1 MRIENIYIRI
11 THYPIRITP
20 LSLCYNLK
28 TMGFSLGIVGLPNV
42 GKSTLFN
49 VLSKAKAEVSN
60 YPFCTINPNVGVVEV
75 PDERLSQVQKIMG
88 SPKAIPTVIE
98 FYDIAGLAKGAH
110 KGEGLGNQFLSNIRE
125 VDAIAHVVRCFS
137 SQEIAH
143 VAGEVNP
150 KRDIETI
157 NIELNLADLVLVDKR
172 LEGVKA
178 KAKAGE
184 KKFIKEAEVLQRL
197 RDALDAGKPARSVKI
212 ADNERDYVKDL
223 PLLTFKPVLYVANVD
238 ESGNPDQIKKLP
250 DKAVS
255 ICAKL
260 EAEIVELSPTDK
272 KELGLESSGL
282 QRLIHSGYELLD
294 LITFFTANQKEC
306 RAWTVKQGTKV
317 PQAAGKVHS
326 DMERGFIAAD
336 VVHYNDLV
344 KAGAYSKAREKGIL
358 HTEGK
363 NYVVQDGDLV
373 LVRFKV

>member
-1 MRIENIYIRI
+1 
-11 THYPIRITP
+11 
-20 LSLCYNLK
+20 
-28 TMGFSLGIVGLPNV
+28 MGFSLGIVGLPNV